1 MLQTTAEIARR
12 YTRESQATTS
22 TALKEKAMK
31 ELEGI
36 QKEIIKAA
44 KNGESRLPITTAL
57 TTFDILV
64 KELRDSGYL
73 VDIHTNSY
81 ATVIWADSTT
91 EKEGAVEA

>member
-31 ELEGI
+31 ELEAI
-36 QKEIIKAA
+36 QERIIEAA
-44 KNGESRLPITTAL
+44 KSGKSQLFITTAIP
-57 TTFDILV
+57 TFDIIV
-64 KELRDSGYL
+64 KELRTSGYRVYPL
-73 VDIHTNSY
+73 TSSCAN
-81 ATVIWADSTT
+81 VIWADSTT

>member
-12 YTRESQATTS
+12 YTRESQVATS
-22 TALKEKAMK
+22 SALKEKANK
-31 ELEGI
+31 ELEEI
-36 QKEIIKAA
+36 QEKIIEAA
-44 KNGESRLPITTAL
+44 KSGKSHLYITTAIS
-57 TTFDILV
+57 TFYIIV

-73 VDIHTNSY
+73 VDIHTDSS